1 MINDQPVL
9 VEYQGSAW
17 MPGTTDAIYVSS
29 VNGTTVTLDKKA
41 MDKSYKEI
49 NLGITKSKKT
59 KKIDDDSISKVTDVT
74 KAASV
79 PVVLTDKKNKKKFS
93 NIKSSAKISKSSQ
106 VFDSAVA
113 VKAG

>member
-1 MINDQPVL
+1 
-9 VEYQGSAW
+9 
-17 MPGTTDAIYVSS
+17 
-29 VNGTTVTLDKKA
+29 
-41 MDKSYKEI
+41 
-49 NLGITKSKKT
+49 
-59 KKIDDDSISKVTDVT
+59 VTDVT